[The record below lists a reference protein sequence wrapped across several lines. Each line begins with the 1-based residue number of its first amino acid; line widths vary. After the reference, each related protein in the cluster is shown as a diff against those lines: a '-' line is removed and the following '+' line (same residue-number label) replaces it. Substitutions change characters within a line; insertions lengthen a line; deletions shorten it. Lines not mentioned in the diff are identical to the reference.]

1 MVHRT
6 YRRLDEPPQLA
17 GFSFVEWLCVI
28 ALGGA
33 VFGVEKLLAIPTQPA
48 ISLFTFLVGGPAALI
63 HFSESGRPS
72 LLRLGR
78 DAIGWLRR
86 PRAYQP
92 GPGRPRPLRIREPA
106 PPREPRRQRRSRGRN
121 RRRLQGQRGGR

>member
-1 MVHRT
+1 MIHRT

-17 GFSFVEWLCVI
+17 GFSFMQWLCVI

-33 VFGVEKLLAIPTQPA
+33 VFGLEKLLAIPTQPA
-48 ISLFTFLVGGPAALI
+48 ISLFTFLVGGPAALM

-78 DAIGWLRR
+78 DVLGWIGG
-86 PRAYQP
+86 PRVYRP
-92 GPGRPRPLRIREPA
+92 GPGRQRPLTIREPT
-106 PPREPRRQRRSRGRN
+106 PPREPRRQRRPHGRDRLLRRGAP
-121 RRRLQGQRGGR
+121 